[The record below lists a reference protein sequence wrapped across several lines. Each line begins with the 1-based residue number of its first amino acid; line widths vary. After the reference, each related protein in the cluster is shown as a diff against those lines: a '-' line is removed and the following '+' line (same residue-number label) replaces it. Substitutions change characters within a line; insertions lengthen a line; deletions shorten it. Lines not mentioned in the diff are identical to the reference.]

1 MSLDKLVFG
10 DKKFSDILEEIY
22 SNQKKK
28 SKQITAMIRE
38 LQPLIQDTGDATIIV
53 PLIREY
59 LDAGIKNDDH
69 LIKMATIVQRILNAQ
84 ETKGGD
90 SLMISEDEIEQ
101 LMQEVNR
108 IEENNDK

>member
-1 MSLDKLVFG
+1 MSLDKLIFK

-22 SNQKKK
+22 TNQKKK
-28 SKQITAMIRE
+28 SKQITAMIKE

-69 LIKMATIVQRILNAQ
+69 LIKMATIIQRIVNSQGSA
-84 ETKGGD
+84 ED
-90 SLMISEDEIEQ
+90 SLLISEEEIEQ
-101 LMQEVNR
+101 LMQEVSKL
-108 IEENNDK
+108 EDKDSK

>member
-1 MSLDKLVFG
+1 MSLDKLVFK

-22 SNQKKK
+22 TNQKKK

-69 LIKMATIVQRILNAQ
+69 LIKMATIIQRILNSQGSA
-84 ETKGGD
+84 EE
-90 SLMISEDEIEQ
+90 SLLISEEEIEQ
-101 LMQEVNR
+101 LMQEVNKL
-108 IEENNDK
+108 EEGNKK

>member
-22 SNQKKK
+22 NNQKKK

-69 LIKMATIVQRILNAQ
+69 LIKMATIIQRILNTQ
-84 ETKGGD
+84 ESKGGD
-90 SLMISEDEIEQ
+90 TLMISEDEIEQ
-101 LMQEVNR
+101 LMNEVNKL
-108 IEENNDK
+108 EDNNKK

>member
-1 MSLDKLVFG
+1 MSLDKLVFK
-10 DKKFSDILEEIY
+10 DKKFADILEEIY
-22 SNQKKK
+22 TNQKKK

-69 LIKMATIVQRILNAQ
+69 LIKMATIIQRILGSQGSA
-84 ETKGGD
+84 EDT
-90 SLMISEDEIEQ
+90 LMISEEEIEQ
-101 LMQEVNR
+101 LMQEVNKL
-108 IEENNDK
+108 EEDKKK

>member
-1 MSLDKLVFG
+1 MSLDKLIFK

-22 SNQKKK
+22 TNQKKK

-69 LIKMATIVQRILNAQ
+69 LIKMATIVQRIVNSQGSAEDTL
-84 ETKGGD
+84 
-90 SLMISEDEIEQ
+90 LISEEEIEQ
-101 LMQEVNR
+101 LMREVDKL
-108 IEENNDK
+108 EEGKSK

>member
-1 MSLDKLVFG
+1 MSLDKLIFK

-22 SNQKKK
+22 TNQKKK

-69 LIKMATIVQRILNAQ
+69 LIKMATIIQRIVNSQGSAEDTL
-84 ETKGGD
+84 
-90 SLMISEDEIEQ
+90 LISEEEIEQ
-101 LMQEVNR
+101 LMEEVNKL
-108 IEENNDK
+108 EDNNSK

>member
-1 MSLDKLVFG
+1 MSLDKLIFK

-22 SNQKKK
+22 TNQKKK

-69 LIKMATIVQRILNAQ
+69 LIKMATIIQRIVNSQGSA
-84 ETKGGD
+84 ED
-90 SLMISEDEIEQ
+90 SLLISEEEIEQ
-101 LMQEVNR
+101 LMQEVSKLEDR
-108 IEENNDK
+108 DSK

>member
-1 MSLDKLVFG
+1 MRLDKLVFK

-22 SNQKKK
+22 NNQKKK

-69 LIKMATIVQRILNAQ
+69 LIKMATIIQRILNSQGSAE
-84 ETKGGD
+84 ET
-90 SLMISEDEIEQ
+90 LLISEEEIEQ
-101 LMQEVNR
+101 LMQEVNKL
-108 IEENNDK
+108 EDNNKK

>member
-1 MSLDKLVFG
+1 MSLDKLVFK

-22 SNQKKK
+22 NNQKKK

-69 LIKMATIVQRILNAQ
+69 LIKMATIIQRILNSQGSAE
-84 ETKGGD
+84 ET
-90 SLMISEDEIEQ
+90 LLISEEEIEQ
-101 LMQEVNR
+101 LMQEVNKL
-108 IEENNDK
+108 EDNNKK

>member
-1 MSLDKLVFG
+1 MSLDKLIFK

-22 SNQKKK
+22 TNQKKK

-69 LIKMATIVQRILNAQ
+69 LIKMATIIQRIVNSQGSA
-84 ETKGGD
+84 ED
-90 SLMISEDEIEQ
+90 SLLISEEEIEQ
-101 LMQEVNR
+101 LMQEVSKL
-108 IEENNDK
+108 EDKDSK

>member
-1 MSLDKLVFG
+1 MSLDKLVFK

-22 SNQKKK
+22 NNQKKK

-69 LIKMATIVQRILNAQ
+69 LIKMATIIQRIVNSQGSAEDTL
-84 ETKGGD
+84 
-90 SLMISEDEIEQ
+90 LISEEEIEQ
-101 LMQEVNR
+101 LMQEVNKL
-108 IEENNDK
+108 EEGNKK

>member
-1 MSLDKLVFG
+1 MSLDKLVFK

-22 SNQKKK
+22 NNQKKK

-69 LIKMATIVQRILNAQ
+69 LIKMATIIQRILNSQGSAE
-84 ETKGGD
+84 ET
-90 SLMISEDEIEQ
+90 LLISEEEIEQ
-101 LMQEVNR
+101 LMQEVNKL
-108 IEENNDK
+108 EDNSKK

>member
-1 MSLDKLVFG
+1 MSLDKLVFK

-22 SNQKKK
+22 NNQKKK

-69 LIKMATIVQRILNAQ
+69 LIKMATIIQRILNSQGSA
-84 ETKGGD
+84 EDT
-90 SLMISEDEIEQ
+90 LLISEEEIEQ
-101 LMQEVNR
+101 LMQEVNKL
-108 IEENNDK
+108 EDNNKK

>member
-1 MSLDKLVFG
+1 MSLDKLIFK

-22 SNQKKK
+22 TNQKKK
-28 SKQITAMIRE
+28 SKQITAMTRE

-69 LIKMATIVQRILNAQ
+69 LIKMATIIQRIVNSQGSA
-84 ETKGGD
+84 ED
-90 SLMISEDEIEQ
+90 SLLISEEEIEQ
-101 LMQEVNR
+101 LMQEVSKLEDR
-108 IEENNDK
+108 DSK

>member
-1 MSLDKLVFG
+1 MSLDKLIFK

-22 SNQKKK
+22 TNQKKK

-69 LIKMATIVQRILNAQ
+69 LIKMATIIQRIVNSQGSA
-84 ETKGGD
+84 ED
-90 SLMISEDEIEQ
+90 SLLISEEEIEQ
-101 LMQEVNR
+101 LMQEVSKL
-108 IEENNDK
+108 EDKDNK

>member
-22 SNQKKK
+22 TNQKKK

-59 LDAGIKNDDH
+59 LDVGIKNDDH
-69 LIKMATIVQRILNAQ
+69 LIKMATIVQRILNTQ
-84 ETKGGD
+84 ESKGGD

-101 LMQEVNR
+101 LMNEVNKL
-108 IEENNDK
+108 EEDNKK

>member
-1 MSLDKLVFG
+1 MSLDKLIFK

-22 SNQKKK
+22 TNQKKK

-69 LIKMATIVQRILNAQ
+69 LIKMATIIQRIVNSQGSAEDTL
-84 ETKGGD
+84 
-90 SLMISEDEIEQ
+90 LISEEEIEQ
-101 LMQEVNR
+101 LMQEVNKL
-108 IEENNDK
+108 EEGNKK

>member
-1 MSLDKLVFG
+1 MSLDKLVFK

-22 SNQKKK
+22 NNQKKK

-69 LIKMATIVQRILNAQ
+69 LIKMATIIQRILNSQGSA
-84 ETKGGD
+84 EEA
-90 SLMISEDEIEQ
+90 LLISEEEIEQ
-101 LMQEVNR
+101 LMQEVNKL
-108 IEENNDK
+108 EDNNKK

>member
-1 MSLDKLVFG
+1 
-10 DKKFSDILEEIY
+10 
-22 SNQKKK
+22 
-28 SKQITAMIRE
+28 
-38 LQPLIQDTGDATIIV
+38 
-53 PLIREY
+53 
-59 LDAGIKNDDH
+59 
-69 LIKMATIVQRILNAQ
+69 MATIVQRILNAQ